1 MTNDFEIDGN
11 GSSPTYSG
19 DQDDD
24 DDDKALRS
32 SLHHMHL
39 LCKGEKRFSS
49 DTQHQH
55 QPQKQRDRPANTYND
70 NCYTGPIYVLYSRS
84 SSLCTARHIAC
95 QPMLMMMM
103 TLCYAVCYVPG
114 KSAMKTKVNIDAR
127 RTKMR

>member
-19 DQDDD
+19 DQD

-55 QPQKQRDRPANTYND
+55 QQQKQRDRPANTYND

-95 QPMLMMMM
+95 LPAYADDDDDAMLCCVV
-103 TLCYAVCYVPG
+103 LC
-114 KSAMKTKVNIDAR
+114 AR
-127 RTKMR
+127 EECNEN